1 MKDTASEPG
10 GLFDDAVMAEIAK
23 MAMADADKVE
33 ISILQAKLRSIGEE
47 YRRVISI
54 TPSILRGAPSSHTLT
69 QRLDWVDA
77 NLLNPIDRLLEAL
90 DPENRHLLSLWPEEP
105 DPELIPDYDDI
116 AKRLGNLQLLGQN
129 LAIILAKYRH
139 HDLQPGPMIRYNIV
153 AAVATALDEALPSL
167 RPSRGTFDPDSK
179 RFYGPYPEVMRRIFQ
194 EITGT
199 YEQLDALIKEQ
210 VDERRK

>member
-1 MKDTASEPG
+1 
-10 GLFDDAVMAEIAK
+10 MAEIAEL
-23 MAMADADKVE
+23 ARINEDQDAF
-33 ISILQAKLRSIGEE
+33 SSLQLRLRSISEE
-47 YRRVISI
+47 YRRVISM
-54 TPSILRGAPSSHTLT
+54 TPSSLRGAPSSHTLS

-77 NLLNPIDRLLEAL
+77 HLLNPIDRLLEAL

-105 DPELIPDYDDI
+105 APELIPNYDDI
-116 AKRLGNLQLLGQN
+116 AEDLRKLKLLGQN

-139 HDLQPGPMIRYNIV
+139 YDLQPGPMIRYNIV
-153 AAVATALDEALPSL
+153 ARVAAALDEALPSL

-179 RFYGPYPEVMRRIFQ
+179 RFYGHYPEVMRRIFQ

-199 YEQLDALIKEQ
+199 YEQLDGLIKEQ